1 MDHVYVSRDY
11 LKSYESGGDPGALR
25 LSILGLRMRSY
36 GEGSCPRAKSCGAGH
51 DATMPLVRGEGLRV
65 TPSRGTPSS
74 GSREGPQGSLG
85 ARRLF
90 ILRYLRT

>member
-1 MDHVYVSRDY
+1 MR
-11 LKSYESGGDPGALR
+11 KSYESGGEPGALR
-25 LSILGLRMRSY
+25 LSILGFRMRSY
-36 GEGSCPRAKSCGAGH
+36 GDGSCPRAKSAGGGGGHGAM
-51 DATMPLVRGEGLRV
+51 MPLVRGEGLRV

-74 GSREGPQGSLG
+74 GSKEGPHGSLG